1 MLSNLVR
8 YFMMKTK
15 NISINIK
22 KKNLLPF
29 KETYLVFYTRKKKV
43 KMVQKFVNSKK
54 NQSIVLNYEECTR
67 LMNLF
72 NRFFFEGNYKPIKDH
87 MVVFQED

>member
-1 MLSNLVR
+1 MI
-8 YFMMKTK
+8 KTK

-22 KKNLLPF
+22 KKNIIPF
-29 KETYLVFYTRKKKV
+29 KETYLIFYTREKKTKI
-43 KMVQKFVNSKK
+43 VQKFVNSKK

-72 NRFFFEGNYKPIKDH
+72 NSYFFKGNFKPLKDH
-87 MVVFQED
+87 MVIFQED